1 MIAGNALTD
10 VSLDLGTDGL
20 EGHVATFLRAAR
32 EEIALATST
41 ILSESVEAASVSD
54 IKWSSSNSA
63 NG

>member
-20 EGHVATFLRAAR
+20 EGQVATFLRAAR

-54 IKWSSSNSA
+54 MK
-63 NG
+63 